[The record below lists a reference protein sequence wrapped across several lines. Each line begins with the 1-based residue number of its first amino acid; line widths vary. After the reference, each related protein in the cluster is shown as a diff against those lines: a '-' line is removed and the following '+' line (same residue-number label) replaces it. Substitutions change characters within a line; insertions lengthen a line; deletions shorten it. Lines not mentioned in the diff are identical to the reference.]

1 MSEEL
6 AWMDATAQS
15 ELVRTGQI
23 KPVELVEAAI
33 RRVERLNP
41 RINAVITQRYER
53 ALEEA
58 RSRDLPGGPF
68 RGVPFL
74 MKDLGCHSAGDP
86 YYEGS
91 RFVRDAGWIARDD
104 TYLAQKF
111 RQAGFVLIGKTNT
124 PEFGSLP
131 TTEPVAFGPTRNP
144 WDLGR
149 SSGGSS
155 GGSGAAV
162 ACGLV
167 PVAHGNDGGGSIRIP
182 ASECGIVGLKPTRGR
197 VSWGPEFGELWQ
209 GLAVEFVLTR
219 TVRDTA
225 AVLDAVS
232 GPMPGDPYF
241 APPPTRPFASELGV
255 PPGKLRVG
263 FMSRAPAGMV
273 DVHPDCV
280 AAVRQAARLLEGL
293 GHHVEESYPSA
304 LDQAADWLDPV
315 WVVVA
320 GSLAGLFGLWEK
332 RIGKTIGPED
342 VEPHNWMI
350 AEMGRALTAL
360 QYLQAVVALQVAMRR
375 IAAWWSDEGFDLLLT
390 PTIAE
395 PPPPLG
401 EFVSTAAEPM
411 AAARRVEKIL
421 PFTPAFNVTG
431 QPALSLPLYWNSQ
444 NLPIGVQLVAA
455 YGREDLLIRVA
466 SQIEQA
472 APWADRRP
480 PAAL

>member
-6 AWMDATAQS
+6 AWMDATAQA

-68 RGVPFL
+68 KGVPFL

-91 RFVRDAGWIARDD
+91 RFVRDAEWIARDD

-131 TTEPVAFGPTRNP
+131 TTEPEAFGPTRNP
-144 WDLGR
+144 WDPAR
-149 SSGGSS
+149 SAGGSS

-219 TVRDTA
+219 TVRDMA
-225 AVLDAVS
+225 ALLDAVS

-241 APPPTRPFASELGV
+241 APPPTRPFASEVGV
-255 PPGKLRVG
+255 PPGKLKVG
-263 FMSRAPAGMV
+263 LMSRAPAGMV

-280 AAVRQAARLLEGL
+280 VAVRQAARLLEGL

-304 LDQAADWLDPV
+304 LDQAQDWLDPV

-332 RIGKTIGPED
+332 RIGKTIRPED
-342 VEPHNWMI
+342 VEPHNWMM

-360 QYLQAVVALQVAMRR
+360 QYLQAVFALQVAMRR
-375 IAAWWSDEGFDLLLT
+375 IAAWWSEGGFDLLLT

-401 EFVSTAAEPM
+401 QFVSTAAEPM

-431 QPALSLPLYWNSQ
+431 QPAVSLPLYWNSQ

-455 YGREDLLIRVA
+455 YGREDLLIRIA

-472 APWADRRP
+472 APWSDRRP

>member
-1 MSEEL
+1 MAEEF
-6 AWMDATAQS
+6 AWLDATAQAA
-15 ELVRTGQI
+15 LVRSGQV

-33 RRVERLNP
+33 RRVEKINP
-41 RINAVITQRYER
+41 TINAVITQRFER

-58 RSRDLPGGPF
+58 CSQALPKGPF

-91 RFVRDAGWIARDD
+91 RFVRNAGWIARED

-197 VSWGPEFGELWQ
+197 VSWGPEFGEIWQ

-225 AVLDAVS
+225 ALLDAVS

-241 APPPTRPFASELGV
+241 APPPVRPFGSEAGAPV
-255 PPGKLRVG
+255 GKLRVG
-263 FMSRAPAGMV
+263 FMRRAPAGMA

-280 AAVRQAARLLEGL
+280 AAVLQTARLLESL
-293 GHHVEESYPSA
+293 GHHVEESHPSA
-304 LDQAADWLDPV
+304 LDQAQDWLEPL

-320 GSLAGLFGLWEK
+320 ASLAGLVSLWEM
-332 RIGKTIGPED
+332 RIGRTIQQED
-342 VEPHNWMI
+342 VEPHNWMMV
-350 AEMGRALTAL
+350 EMGKSLTAL
-360 QYLQAVVALQVAMRR
+360 QHLQAVGALHAVTRR
-375 IAAWWSDEGFDLLLT
+375 IASWWNEEGFDLLLT
-390 PTIAE
+390 PTVAE

-401 EFVSTAAEPM
+401 EFVSTPAEPM

-431 QPALSLPLYWNSQ
+431 QPAISLPLYWNSE

-466 SQIEQA
+466 SQLEQA
-472 APWADRRP
+472 SPWSDRRP
-480 PAAL
+480 PITL

>member
-1 MSEEL
+1 MFEEF
-6 AWMDATAQS
+6 AWLDATAQA
-15 ELVRTGQI
+15 ELVRTRQV

-33 RRVERLNP
+33 RRVETLNP
-41 RINAVITQRYER
+41 RINAVITQRFER
-53 ALEEA
+53 ALSEA
-58 RSRDLPGGPF
+58 GSPNLPEGPF

-91 RFVRDAGWIARDD
+91 RFVRDAGWIAKED

-131 TTEPVAFGPTRNP
+131 TTEPVAFGPTCNP
-144 WDLGR
+144 WDPGR
-149 SSGGSS
+149 SAGGSS
-155 GGSGAAV
+155 GGSAAAV
-162 ACGLV
+162 ASGLV
-167 PVAHGNDGGGSIRIP
+167 PMAHGNDGGGSIRIP

-225 AVLDAVS
+225 ALLDAVS

-241 APPPTRPFASELGV
+241 APPPARPFASEV
-255 PPGKLRVG
+255 DAPPGRLRVG

-280 AAVRQAARLLEGL
+280 AAVRQTARLLEGL

-304 LDQAADWLDPV
+304 LDQAQEWMDPV

-320 GSLAGLFGLWEK
+320 GSMAGLFSLWEK
-332 RIGKTIGPED
+332 RIGRAIRPED
-342 VEPHNWMI
+342 VEPHNWMMV
-350 AEMGRALTAL
+350 EMGRSLTAL
-360 QYLQAVVALQVAMRR
+360 QYLQAVGALQVAMRR
-375 IAAWWSDEGFDLLLT
+375 IAAWWSREGFDLLVT

-401 EFVSTAAEPM
+401 EFVSTPAEPM

-431 QPALSLPLYWNSQ
+431 QPAMSLPLYWNCS

-455 YGREDLLIRVA
+455 YGREDVLIRVA
-466 SQIEQA
+466 SQLEQA
-472 APWADRRP
+472 RPWSGRRP
-480 PAAL
+480 PGSF